1 MQKPVHAD
9 NVCSQP
15 SRIPN
20 GGTGL
25 FAKVDIPRGTLIC
38 TYAGRLYDSTEAV
51 YRDPTYMVNFELG
64 KGFKLDGDGDDGDIG
79 HFANATQTNDEG
91 IADPPQNARFCMRT
105 KKQWIV
111 VNPQSG
117 ETYLRGRFDLI
128 AKRDI
133 KAGDE
138 IILDYGK
145 GYWKTMHEY
154 WENGPPPR
162 SEVSIA
168 REERARRR
176 LQRIKIGKSSELSAT
191 TVTEELESDKKVES
205 SSSTR
210 EAASRRTSPNGRRR
224 GAKAQIAS
232 SPQDCAVESSRS
244 NKRKRSTA
252 NMNTQPTPP
261 IKRPR
266 SVKKDSAPSG
276 KRASR
281 PTVAPKHSIESKP
294 AKAVVKKV
302 EKSTTAVAAVPSETG
317 VRRSARL
324 GSAK

>member
-1 MQKPVHAD
+1 MLKPVRAD

-15 SRIPN
+15 SKIPN
-20 GGTGL
+20 GGAGL

-64 KGFKLDGDGDDGDIG
+64 KGFKLDGDGEDGDIG
-79 HFANATQTNDEG
+79 HFANATQINDEG
-91 IADPPQNARFCMRT
+91 VADPPQNARFCMRT

-111 VNPQSG
+111 VNHQTG
-117 ETYLRGRFDLI
+117 EAYLRGRFDLI

-176 LQRIKIGKSSELSAT
+176 LERIKIWKNSESHTNAATESLEPDEKAEGSSPSQ
-191 TVTEELESDKKVES
+191 
-205 SSSTR
+205 
-210 EAASRRTSPNGRRR
+210 EAAPRRTGSTGRRR
-224 GAKAQIAS
+224 DTKSREVSVPEDPHIEAS
-232 SPQDCAVESSRS
+232 RTS
-244 NKRKRSTA
+244 KRKRSISS
-252 NMNTQPTPP
+252 MNAQPTPP
-261 IKRPR
+261 IKRSR
-266 SVKKDSAPSG
+266 SVKVASSSG
-276 KRASR
+276 KGVKR
-281 PTVAPKHSIESKP
+281 PVAPKRSVERKP
-294 AKAVVKKV
+294 ANAVVAKV
-302 EKSTTAVAAVPSETG
+302 RKSTATVAAASSEPG

-324 GSAK
+324 GSGK